1 MTEKIK
7 FKKPTDLIN
16 WADKYLP
23 PAGIYFVKVD
33 RCATNYD
40 KKGRALPIATV
51 YFTIR
56 RGKYEGMQF
65 ERKFNFC
72 AEFESSRIA
81 EWSNFASLCHATRT
95 NIWSVR
101 LKDPVELNT
110 CLSCRNIF
118 VEIEELFVDT
128 RRVAKYWRCDIPA
141 SLTCEHGMEKPSKEI
156 IDVEALK
163 GTKKW

>member
-7 FKKPTDLIN
+7 FKKPADLIN

-65 ERKFNFC
+65 ETQFNFC
-72 AEFESSRIA
+72 TELESSRIV
-81 EWSNFASLCHATRT
+81 EWSNFATLCYATRT
-95 NIWSVR
+95 NMHSLK
-101 LKDPVELNT
+101 LKDPIELNG

-118 VEIEELFVDT
+118 VEIEELFSDM
-128 RRVAKYWRCDIPA
+128 RKISKYWRCDIPT
-141 SLTCEHGMEKPSKEI
+141 SLTCEHGVEKATNEI

-163 GTKKW
+163 GTKEW